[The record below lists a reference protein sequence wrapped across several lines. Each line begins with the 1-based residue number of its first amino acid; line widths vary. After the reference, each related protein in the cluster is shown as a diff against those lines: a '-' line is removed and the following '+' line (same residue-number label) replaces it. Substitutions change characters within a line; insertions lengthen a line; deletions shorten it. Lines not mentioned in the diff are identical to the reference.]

1 MGDSQDLVLILL
13 QRRFDLVELW
23 SFANGRLELCGLDA
37 ICLETVGKRVG
48 KVASV

>member
-1 MGDSQDLVLILL
+1 MGNSEDLVLLLL

-23 SFANGRLELCGLDA
+23 PVANGRLELCGLDT
-37 ICLETVGKRVG
+37 ICLEAVGKRVG